1 MDYAPF
7 WLSKKWLAPLFRG
20 FHSSL
25 RLRRGQGAMQGNP
38 CYAWLF
44 ADLPYTPQ
52 GAFSCPFGTIHLVPP
67 NPIKAP
73 WGQSRAPPVA
83 GGARRKPSEQGS
95 ARKAPRADAA
105 RPLRTALR
113 PPNPRG
119 FFDRL
124 NGAWTMLRFLFY
136 IIFSSVFRFPGP
148 RLPGAYTISRR
159 ESAAAGPH
167 RSDLDFSS
175 GSAPPAPPPWFPS
188 YPRFWKGCRPAGRY
202 RGWS

>member
-7 WLSKKWLAPLFRG
+7 RLSKKWLAPLFRG

-25 RLRRGQGAMQGNP
+25 APTARPGS
-38 CYAWLF
+38 YA
-44 ADLPYTPQ
+44 
-52 GAFSCPFGTIHLVPP
+52 G
-67 NPIKAP
+67 
-73 WGQSRAPPVA
+73 
-83 GGARRKPSEQGS
+83 KPLE
-95 ARKAPRADAA
+95 RKAF
-105 RPLRTALR
+105 
-113 PPNPRG
+113 RG
-119 FFDRL
+119 FFVHPPGGLLLSLRDNSPCAVKSDESRKGPRSSIRQRFPDKM

-148 RLPGAYTISRR
+148 RLPGAYPISRR